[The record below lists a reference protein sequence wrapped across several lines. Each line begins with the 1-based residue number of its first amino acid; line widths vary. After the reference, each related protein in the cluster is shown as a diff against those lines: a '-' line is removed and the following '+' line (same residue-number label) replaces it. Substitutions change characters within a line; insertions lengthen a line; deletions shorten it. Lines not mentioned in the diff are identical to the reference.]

1 MVDIHTTFLHLGSE
15 SWKRVEAEHCYAEA
29 RQELS

>member
-15 SWKRVEAEHCYAEA
+15 SWKRVEAE
-29 RQELS
+29 RIVMQRPGKN